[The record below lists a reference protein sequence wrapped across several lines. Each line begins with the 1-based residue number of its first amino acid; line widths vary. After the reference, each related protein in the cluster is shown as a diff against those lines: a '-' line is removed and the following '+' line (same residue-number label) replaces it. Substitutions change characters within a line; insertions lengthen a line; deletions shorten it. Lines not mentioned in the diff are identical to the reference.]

1 MVYLRDYWARRLLE
15 HDGVRLHTS
24 LEPGMACGLANVEID
39 EVDPGGLT
47 NWLWQE
53 HRIIVTPIGH
63 AEFQGIR
70 VTPSVYT
77 TLEELDRFIDAM
89 EQVAEHGLPA

>member
-1 MVYLRDYWARRLLE
+1 MRSSRSIFLRSSA
-15 HDGVRLHTS
+15 VRANRILA
-24 LEPGMACGLANVEID
+24 PGMACGLANVEIVGV
-39 EVDPGGLT
+39 EPGELT

-89 EQVAEHGLPA
+89 EHVATHGLPA